1 MKPYIE
7 DIIDHF
13 YTLPYAEIDPAT
25 LHQVRRSFLDYYG
38 CALYTANAACCK
50 ELVTLL
56 LDLGAQGNY
65 PIWGESRRGNV
76 VSAAAANAC
85 RISNIEM
92 DDGSGINAAV
102 HPGLYVWTG
111 ALAAFQE
118 KPCSIEQLMKAILFG
133 YDVCMRMGMLS
144 AKTVSQYELHGPGL
158 SGAFGTVAAA
168 GMVLGLSKEQLL
180 NAFGIAGALLPLC
193 PFISFIDGVDAKDL
207 YGGWGVY
214 LAMMAIEAAKRGLTG
229 SKQIMDGTKSLKAFY
244 SDSRGKDTALGTPYY
259 INVIGFKEFATC
271 LAAHPALICAEKIM
285 HENDFTAEAITHVK
299 VHVNME
305 AFQLSNNAGFPLTPT
320 SARLCI
326 PYVLAVAFMDGKVRP
341 SAFDANHINN
351 KGRYMELA
359 NRISLIPEPKFSEGG
374 QSIRACTLEVEI
386 ADGRKLKAE
395 TQGIRW
401 CERNP
406 SDEELLNKFGMLTEN
421 ILDVAERDA
430 IACRIFSFKSVEELE
445 ELLEVLECTAKS

>member
-50 ELVTLL
+50 ELVALL

-214 LAMMAIEAAKRGLTG
+214 LAMMAIEATKRGLTG
-229 SKQIMDGTKSLKAFY
+229 SKQIMDGTKSLKVFY

-285 HENDFTAEAITHVK
+285 HENDFTAEAITRVD

-305 AFQLSNNAGFPLTPT
+305 ALMQVFRLPLHLQGYAFRMFWQLHSWMEKFARVLLMQTILIIREGIWNWQIE
-320 SARLCI
+320 SALSLNLNLARVDNPYELVPWKSRLRMEGNSRLK
-326 PYVLAVAFMDGKVRP
+326 PKV
-341 SAFDANHINN
+341 SVGVKEIHLMKSCSIN
-351 KGRYMELA
+351 
-359 NRISLIPEPKFSEGG
+359 
-374 QSIRACTLEVEI
+374 
-386 ADGRKLKAE
+386 
-395 TQGIRW
+395 
-401 CERNP
+401 
-406 SDEELLNKFGMLTEN
+406 
-421 ILDVAERDA
+421 
-430 IACRIFSFKSVEELE
+430 
-445 ELLEVLECTAKS
+445 LECLRKIFWTWLNGMQLLAEFLALNL